1 MSTAVSGVKPRAPKP
16 WDKLRRH
23 VRSGS
28 LGAVSQPSSPGSPE
42 VEPGPFH
49 LRDGNLQERN
59 IANAGGPVPS
69 ARHSEPAKGA
79 GALAELAAQAAPA
92 QAGAASTPPSRVY
105 ARSKSAP
112 GSSSAPSDDKA
123 EKTRTFV
130 SPGSASRSPSTAL
143 ERGASSAPT
152 RQTRDAL
159 EAARIADERK
169 NAARPDDA
177 SFDASSSGADT
188 RPEQGSV
195 EFPDVGE
202 GPDAFQWLLTR
213 QLEVEMSL
221 RGAPPATQADVE
233 ATRATF
239 ASFCVFFDDLRRGAA
254 ALSAHADASFAGG
267 KSTSP
272 GSKDSRVRGFLVP
285 PEDARGKRPAC
296 EPFSLFQEL
305 LHRVAGFTAGGSS
318 VDEQRRDG
326 DVPMHQAKVLY
337 RASVATDA
345 VLREVDAVLGEET
358 VRELAATVR
367 KMRAMLRVK
376 MEDANDVRMAE
387 EAVRGARRF
396 FDTLKI
402 HAEKEGKEDVEVL
415 RTLREA

>member
-1 MSTAVSGVKPRAPKP
+1 MEYGKARSERQCAPRAPAVMSTAVSGVKPRAPKP

-28 LGAVSQPSSPGSPE
+28 SGAVSQPSSPGSPE
-42 VEPGPFH
+42 VDPGPFH
-49 LRDGNLQERN
+49 FRDGNLQERN

-123 EKTRTFV
+123 EKTQTRV
-130 SPGSASRSPSTAL
+130 SPGSASRSKSTAL
-143 ERGASSAPT
+143 QQEKSTSSAPT
-152 RQTRDAL
+152 RPTR
-159 EAARIADERK
+159 
-169 NAARPDDA
+169 
-177 SFDASSSGADT
+177 DASSSGADT
-188 RPEQGSV
+188 QPEVSGSV
-195 EFPDVGE
+195 ELSDVGE

-239 ASFCVFFDDLRRGAA
+239 ASFCVFFDNLRDGAA
-254 ALSAHADASFAGG
+254 ALSARAEASGSG
-267 KSTSP
+267 VKSTSP

-285 PEDARGKRPAC
+285 PEDTRLVPAC

-345 VLREVDAVLGEET
+345 VLREVDAVLGQER

-396 FDTLKI
+396 FDTLKVY
-402 HAEKEGKEDVEVL
+402 AEKENKEDVEVL